1 MVVDV
6 MTRTITL
13 DLPET
18 VLDQLESEAKGRGM
32 TPAQWIVLALTEQ
45 FTRPRT
51 DALPPVTP
59 STPIPAGSRFISSA
73 KDPRAGEE
81 QEELR
86 VRFRRHLGELNSG
99 DPRSADNE
107 RIDADLA
114 REDSNFPA
122 GEV

>member
-1 MVVDV
+1 MS
-6 MTRTITL
+6 RTITL

-32 TPAQWIVLALTEQ
+32 TAVEWIVLALTEQ

-51 DALPPVTP
+51 DKLPPATP
-59 STPIPAGSRFISSA
+59 STPIPAGSRIIPLS
-73 KDPRAGEE
+73 KDPRSVEE

-114 REDSNFPA
+114 RECSNSPT
-122 GEV
+122 GED

>member
-1 MVVDV
+1 

-45 FTRPRT
+45 FTRPQT
-51 DALPPVTP
+51 DELPPATP
-59 STPIPAGSRFISSA
+59 SPPTPAGSRLITSA

-99 DPRSADNE
+99 DPRSADNK

-114 REDSNFPA
+114 RE
-122 GEV
+122 